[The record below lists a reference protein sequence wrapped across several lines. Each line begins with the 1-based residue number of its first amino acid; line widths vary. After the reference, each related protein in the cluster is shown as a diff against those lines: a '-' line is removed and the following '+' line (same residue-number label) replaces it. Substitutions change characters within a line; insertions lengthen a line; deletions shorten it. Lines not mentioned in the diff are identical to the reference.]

1 VERRTRRSS
10 RRPRFLIATTV
21 ALIAAGLTGAVL
33 ATGASASQHASPV
46 VIGYSDPLA
55 AEEGLRSVG
64 YGARQ
69 AIKALHL
76 NWQLKELDA
85 KLSANQQVSDVDTL
99 VSLKAKGIMSWT
111 LDPGAAEAAYA
122 RARKAGIP
130 MIGLNSSSKTF
141 NSEIA
146 AFTDTTC
153 KVSNQQAAYIAQLI
167 PKAKIVTIGGPP
179 VPSITLTTNC
189 FLKAAKKAGL
199 TILESQTDT
208 QSNTAGGQ
216 KVMQNM
222 LSKHPDVQAV
232 WVFSESS
239 GLGAAAAL
247 ASAGKTI
254 WSGDKKGVVVV
265 SRNGTSAAA
274 SAIKSGNLTATWDN
288 NQPLLGAA
296 AIVVLKMLIV
306 DKVPPAKVPKVVPI
320 PSKRWDSK
328 NISQYKSPLTRA
340 VPLPKISVK

>member
-1 VERRTRRSS
+1 
-10 RRPRFLIATTV
+10 
-21 ALIAAGLTGAVL
+21 
-33 ATGASASQHASPV
+33 
-46 VIGYSDPLA
+46 
-55 AEEGLRSVG
+55 
-64 YGARQ
+64 
-69 AIKALHL
+69 
-76 NWQLKELDA
+76 
-85 KLSANQQVSDVDTL
+85 VSDVDTL

-111 LDPGAAEAAYA
+111 LDPGAAEAAYE
-122 RARKAGIP
+122 RARKAGIS

-167 PKAKIVTIGGPP
+167 PKAKILTIGGPP

-208 QSNTAGGQ
+208 GASQASGQ
-216 KVMQNM
+216 KVMQNL

-239 GLGAAAAL
+239 ALGAVAAL
-247 ASAGKTI
+247 TSQGKSI

-274 SAIKSGNLTATWDN
+274 AAIKSGNLTATWDN

-296 AIVVLKMLIV
+296 AIVVLKMILV
-306 DKVPPAKVPKVVPI
+306 DKVAPAKVPKLVAI

-328 NISQYKSPLTRA
+328 NISQYKSPLTRD
-340 VPLPKISVK
+340 VPLPKIAAK